1 MINIKIIAEVFRIGL
16 QIGLFL
22 QTEVIEW
29 ADHTIETLDSP
40 SNEIIEI
47 SLSSNDKLVDIV
59 SKLKNIKGT
68 YDKKLPVKI
77 ILGLLWEKFM
87 INEENVLKIKPF
99 ISNLIHNNCC
109 EGFDYVDEQLY
120 NFNEEINLAADNI
133 YGNLEDI
140 SQEIKIFLSPYKDFG
155 MSFRFEDTRKY

>member
-1 MINIKIIAEVFRIGL
+1 MVNLKIIAEVFRIGL
-16 QIGLFL
+16 QIGLFSK
-22 QTEVIEW
+22 TEVIEW

-40 SNEIIEI
+40 SIEIIEV

-68 YDKKLPVKI
+68 YDQKLPVKI

-87 INEENVLKIKPF
+87 INEENVLKIQPF
-99 ISNLIHNNCC
+99 ISDLIHNNCC
-109 EGFDYVDEQLY
+109 EGFENVDVQLY
-120 NFNEEINLAADNI
+120 NFNAEINLAADNI

-140 SQEIKIFLSPYKDFG
+140 SQEMKGFLSPYKDYSMF
-155 MSFRFEDTRKY
+155 FRFEDTRKY